1 VVLSL
6 YLISS
11 TTKVLTDFNDFEKEL
26 SRNDFSYV
34 VPDYLL
40 GIANY

>member
-1 VVLSL
+1 MMTEDTGTAYFHLPGL
-6 YLISS
+6 
-11 TTKVLTDFNDFEKEL
+11 
-26 SRNDFSYV
+26 NDFSYV